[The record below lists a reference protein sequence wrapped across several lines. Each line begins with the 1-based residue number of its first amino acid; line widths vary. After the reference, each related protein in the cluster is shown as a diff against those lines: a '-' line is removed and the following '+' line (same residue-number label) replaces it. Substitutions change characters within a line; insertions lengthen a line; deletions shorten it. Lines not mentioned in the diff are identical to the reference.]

1 MKIILASASPRRKE
15 LLQQIGLEFEIQ
27 VSDAD
32 ENVSEKSPVLL
43 VEKLSERKATAVKEM
58 RAGKAL
64 ASPQGEVSQELI
76 IGADTVVCY
85 QDEILGK
92 PKDAEDAFR
101 MLSLLQGKSHKVYTG
116 VTLLLDDRSY
126 SFHEETEV
134 ELYPMTEEEIRE
146 YISVENCYD
155 KAGSY
160 AIQGFFARYIK
171 GIRGDYNNVVG
182 LPVARLYQELKC
194 VWNWYC
200 KIPCGN

>member
-1 MKIILASASPRRKE
+1 MNIILASASPRRKE
-15 LLQQIGLEFEIQ
+15 LLRQIGLQFEIQ

-32 ENVSEKSPVLL
+32 ETVAEKSPAKL
-43 VEKLSERKATAVKEM
+43 VEKLSEKKATAVKEM
-58 RAGKAL
+58 RVGKTLAG
-64 ASPQGEVSQELI
+64 QQTEVSKELI

-85 QDEILGK
+85 DNEILGK

-101 MLSLLQGKSHKVYTG
+101 MLTLLQGKSHKVYTG
-116 VTLLLDDRSY
+116 VTLILGDRTY
-126 SFHEETEV
+126 SFHEETVV
-134 ELYPMTEEEIRE
+134 ELYPMTKEEIRE

-182 LPVARLYQELKC
+182 LPVARLYQEMKTLME
-194 VWNWYC
+194 
-200 KIPCGN
+200 

>member
-15 LLQQIGLEFEIQ
+15 LLRQIGLQFEIQ

-32 ENVSEKSPVLL
+32 ETVAEKSPALL

-58 RAGKAL
+58 RAGNT
-64 ASPQGEVSQELI
+64 QVSRELI

-85 QDEILGK
+85 EDEILGK
-92 PKDAEDAFR
+92 PKDAEDAYR

-116 VTLLLDDRSY
+116 VTLLLDDKTY
-126 SFHEETEV
+126 SFHEKTEV

-171 GIRGDYNNVVG
+171 GIQGDYNNVVG

-194 VWNWYC
+194 VWNC
-200 KIPCGN
+200 N

>member
-15 LLQQIGLEFEIQ
+15 LLRQIGLQFEIQ

-32 ENVSEKSPVLL
+32 ETVAEKSPALL
-43 VEKLSERKATAVKEM
+43 VEKLSERKATAVKEK
-58 RAGKAL
+58 RAGNTP
-64 ASPQGEVSQELI
+64 SGQPGEVPRELI

-85 QDEILGK
+85 EDEILGK
-92 PKDAEDAFR
+92 PKDAEDAYR

-116 VTLLLDDRSY
+116 VTLLLDGKTY

-171 GIRGDYNNVVG
+171 GIQGDYNNVVG
-182 LPVARLYQELKC
+182 LPVARLYQELKR
-194 VWNWYC
+194 VWNC
-200 KIPCGN
+200 N